1 MTDLETWFLDFG
13 SDHIFRMLEVRKP
26 GQFTPYEMDRKYLDQ
41 SFYIDDHYT
50 YIQIKDLIELP
61 DKDVLL
67 EYREVYDL
75 KSIEENWDKSFLYYV
90 KLSGIELSYCP
101 EDNNIEKWE

>member
-1 MTDLETWFLDFG
+1 M
-13 SDHIFRMLEVRKP
+13 RKP

-50 YIQIKDLIELP
+50 YIQIKNIIELP

-75 KSIEENWDKSFLYYV
+75 ESIEEEWDKSFLHYV
-90 KLSGIELSYCP
+90 KLSEIELGYYP
-101 EDNNIEKWE
+101 EDDNVEK

>member
-13 SDHIFRMLEVRKP
+13 RDHIFRILYVRKP

-50 YIQIKDLIELP
+50 YIQIKNIIELP

-75 KSIEENWDKSFLYYV
+75 ESIEEEWDKSFLHYV
-90 KLSGIELSYCP
+90 KLSEIELGYYP
-101 EDNNIEKWE
+101 EDDNVEKWE

>member
-1 MTDLETWFLDFG
+1 M
-13 SDHIFRMLEVRKP
+13 
-26 GQFTPYEMDRKYLDQ
+26 
-41 SFYIDDHYT
+41 
-50 YIQIKDLIELP
+50 P

-90 KLSGIELSYCP
+90 KLSEIELSYCP

>member
-13 SDHIFRMLEVRKP
+13 SDHIFRILYVRKP
-26 GQFTPYEMDRKYLDQ
+26 GQFTPCEIDKKFSDQ
-41 SFYIDDHYT
+41 SLYMNDCYT
-50 YIQIKDLIELP
+50 YIQIKDLVELP

-75 KSIEENWDKSFLYYV
+75 ESIEEEWDKSFLRYV
-90 KLSGIELSYCP
+90 KLSEIKLGYCP
-101 EDNNIEKWE
+101 EDNSLEKWE

>member
-13 SDHIFRMLEVRKP
+13 NDHIFRMSKMRKP
-26 GQFTPYEMDRKYLDQ
+26 GQFTPYEMDKKFPYQ
-41 SFYIDDHYT
+41 SFYIGDCDT
-50 YIQIKDLIELP
+50 CIQIKNLIELP
-61 DKDVLL
+61 NKDVLL

-75 KSIEENWDKSFLYYV
+75 KSIEEDWDKSFLNYAN
-90 KLSGIELSYCP
+90 LSEIELSYCP

>member
-13 SDHIFRMLEVRKP
+13 QDHILRMLKVRKP
-26 GQFTPYEMDRKYLDQ
+26 GQFTPYEIEKKYADQ
-41 SFYIDDHYT
+41 SLYIDDLYT
-50 YIQIKDLIELP
+50 YIQINNLIELP

-75 KSIEENWDKSFLYYV
+75 ESICEEWDKSSLHYV
-90 KLSGIELSYCP
+90 RLSEIELSYFP
-101 EDNNIEKWE
+101 EDSELERWE